1 MAFKNTNA
9 FFNLTNLTS
18 TMYRSATILL
28 LSIALLSNNLLA
40 QEAESET
47 KTLVTKVLET
57 LKKAKGYS
65 YLMKGTERIPGK
77 AEFRVTEVLTKV
89 NVTPK
94 KIYTKVLSSPNKGT
108 EMLYVSGERDNK
120 LLVKAGILPSLKLS
134 PLSSL
139 LTKEQHHSVLSSGFM
154 FFYKLVS
161 EGVKR
166 ADEKNEFNTVFK
178 LAGEVTFDGKK
189 CYKLIIE
196 DPTYALISYKGV
208 KGENPY
214 SISQKLLIP
223 EFSTREINNIKYL
236 DEDLEG
242 KTIKIPTSYAKK
254 SVIYIDKNTFYPIY
268 QEMTDS
274 KGVFEK
280 YEFTNL
286 KISPTFAADEFTDDF
301 GEYNF

>member
-1 MAFKNTNA
+1 
-9 FFNLTNLTS
+9 
-18 TMYRSATILL
+18 MYRFTTILFFAVITF
-28 LSIALLSNNLLA
+28 SSNLFA
-40 QEAESET
+40 QEESET
-47 KTLVTKVLET
+47 KMVVTKVLET
-57 LKKAKGYS
+57 IKKAKGYT
-65 YLMKGTERIPGK
+65 YVMKGSERIPGK

-89 NVTPK
+89 NIAPK

-108 EMLYVSGERDNK
+108 EMLYVNGERDNK
-120 LLVKAGILPSLKLS
+120 VLVKAGILPSLKLS

-161 EGVKR
+161 EGAKR
-166 ADEKNEFNTVFK
+166 ADEKDEFNTVFK

-196 DPTYALISYKGV
+196 DPTYALTTYKGV
-208 KGENPY
+208 KGDNPY
-214 SISQKLLIP
+214 SVSQKLLTP
-223 EFSTREINNIKYL
+223 EFAIQELNNIKYI
-236 DEDLEG
+236 DDNLEG

-286 KISPTFAADEFTDDF
+286 KISPAFAADEFTNDF
-301 GEYNF
+301 SEYNF

>member
-1 MAFKNTNA
+1 
-9 FFNLTNLTS
+9 
-18 TMYRSATILL
+18 MYRLATILL
-28 LSIALLSNNLLA
+28 LSVTLLSNSLFA
-40 QEAESET
+40 QEADSET
-47 KTLVTKVLET
+47 KTIVTKVLENV
-57 LKKAKGYS
+57 KKARGYT
-65 YLMKGTERIPGK
+65 YVMKGTERIPGK
-77 AEFRVTEVLTKV
+77 AEYRVTEVLTKV
-89 NVTPK
+89 NVTPR

-120 LLVKAGILPSLKLS
+120 VLVKAGILPSLKLS

-139 LTKEQHHSVLSSGFM
+139 LTKEQHHSVLSSGFL

-189 CYKLIIE
+189 CYKLTIE
-196 DPTYALISYKGV
+196 DPTYALITYKGV
-208 KGENPY
+208 KGDNPY
-214 SISQKLLIP
+214 SLSQKLLVP
-223 EFSTREINNIKYL
+223 EFSIQEINNIKYI
-236 DEDLEG
+236 DDDLEG

-254 SVIYIDKNTFYPIY
+254 SVIYIDKNTLYPIY

-274 KGVFEK
+274 KGIFEK

-286 KISPTFAADEFTDDF
+286 KISPAFAADEFTDDF
-301 GEYNF
+301 GDYNF